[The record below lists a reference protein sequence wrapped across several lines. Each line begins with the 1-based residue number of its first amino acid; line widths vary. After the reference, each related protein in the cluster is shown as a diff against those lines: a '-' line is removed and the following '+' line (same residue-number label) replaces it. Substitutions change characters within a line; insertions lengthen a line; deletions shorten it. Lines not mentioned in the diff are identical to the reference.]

1 MPTRTQI
8 ILCWA
13 LFTGV
18 MLALGW
24 ALRHTVPPMMSA
36 AYGAIGLW
44 PVLTVLL
51 VIWAV
56 AAYVGW
62 GPSVRAT
69 LARRREAAIRQR
81 Q

>member
-13 LFTGV
+13 LFTGA
-18 MLALGW
+18 MTALGW
-24 ALRHTVPPMMSA
+24 ILHRTVPPAMNA

-44 PVLTVLL
+44 PVLGGLA
-51 VIWAV
+51 VIWAI

-62 GPSVRAT
+62 GPSVRAAI
-69 LARRREAAIRQR
+69 ARRREAAVRQR